1 MSILIVVDDT
11 RDLPLQF
18 EGVDLVTARQY
29 LTDQAY
35 GEMRRAKL
43 FNLCRSYRYQSIGYY
58 VSLLASA
65 RGHKVIPNIS
75 TIQELKSPGIVR
87 VAAEDLEDLIQKSLS
102 PIQSKEF
109 VLSIY
114 FGKNVA
120 RRYDI
125 LSARLFQ
132 LFEAPFLRALF
143 QYHERNRKW
152 QLQSITPIAV
162 NEIPEDHRPF
172 VVEVAKNY
180 FRKKRIISRKRV
192 HQRFDLA
199 ILCDPVEKEPPSN
212 ERALQKFEKAAESLG
227 MATERIG
234 KEDSGRLAEFDA
246 LFIRETT
253 HVLHHTYRFAHKAFA
268 EGIVVV
274 DDPESIIKCTNKVFL
289 SELLDRKKVLTP
301 KTVIVHRANAQHL
314 QTMLGL
320 PCILK
325 RPDSSFSQG
334 VLKVENDDDLKQQVQ
349 KMLDRSD
356 LIIAQ
361 EFIETPFDWRV
372 GIFDRQPLYV
382 CKYFMA
388 RKHWQIVKRDTS
400 GEKTEDG
407 ESETIPVEHAP
418 SGVIKAALKAANLIG
433 DGLYGVDLKQVNN
446 QFYVIEVNDNP
457 SIDAG
462 VEDSILK
469 DELYLRIMRVILR
482 RIEQM
487 KERAYTV

>member
-1 MSILIVVDDT
+1 VSVLIVVDDT
-11 RDLPLQF
+11 KDLPLQF
-18 EGVDLVTARQY
+18 EGVELITARQY
-29 LTDQAY
+29 LTDRNY

-65 RGHKVIPNIS
+65 RGHKVIPNTS

-114 FGKNVA
+114 FGKNLA
-120 RRYDI
+120 RRYDT

-132 LFEAPFLRALF
+132 LFEAPFLRAVF

-162 NEIPEDHRPF
+162 NDIPEDHRPF
-172 VVEVAKNY
+172 VADVAKEY
-180 FRKKRIISRKRV
+180 FQKRRITSRKRI
-192 HQRFDLA
+192 HQPFDLA
-199 ILCDPVEKEPPSN
+199 ILCDPEEKEPPSN

-246 LFIRETT
+246 LFLRETT
-253 HVLHHTYRFAHKAFA
+253 HVLHHTYRFAHKASA

-334 VLKVENDDDLKQQVQ
+334 VVRVETEEDLKHQVQ
-349 KMLDRSD
+349 KMLERSD

-407 ESETIPVEHAP
+407 ESQTLPVEHAP
-418 SGVIKAALKAANLIG
+418 SGVVKTALKAANLIG

-446 QFYVIEVNDNP
+446 LFYVIEVNDNP

-462 VEDSILK
+462 VEDTVLK

>member
-18 EGVDLVTARQY
+18 EGVKLITARQY
-29 LTDQAY
+29 LTDQTY
-35 GEMRRAKL
+35 GEMKRTKL

-65 RGHKVIPNIS
+65 RGHKVIPNSS
-75 TIQELKSPGIVR
+75 TIQELKSPAIVR
-87 VAAEDLEDLIQKSLS
+87 VAAEDLEDLIQKSLA

-114 FGKNVA
+114 FGKNLA
-120 RRYDI
+120 KRYDT
-125 LSARLFQ
+125 LSSRLFQ

-143 QYHERNRKW
+143 QYHERHKKW

-162 NEIPEDHRPF
+162 NDIPEDHRDF
-172 VVEVAKNY
+172 VVEAAKEY
-180 FRKKRIISRKRV
+180 FQKRRFTSRKRV
-192 HQRFDLA
+192 LPRFDLA
-199 ILCDPVEKEPPSN
+199 ILCDPHEGEPPSN
-212 ERALQKFEKAAESLG
+212 EKALQKFEKAAESLG
-227 MATERIG
+227 MAAERIG

-253 HVLHHTYRFAHKAFA
+253 HVLHHTYRFAHKASA
-268 EGIVVV
+268 EGLVVV

-301 KTVIVHRANAQHL
+301 KTIIVHKGNALHL
-314 QTMLGL
+314 QDMLGL

-334 VLKVENDDDLKQQVQ
+334 VVKVDTEGELRHNIH
-349 KMLDRSD
+349 KMLERSD

-372 GIFDRQPLYV
+372 GVFDRQPLYV

-388 RKHWQIVKRDTS
+388 RKHWQIIRRDTS
-400 GEKTEDG
+400 GAKTEDG
-407 ESETIPVEHAP
+407 RAETLPVEHAP
-418 SGVIKAALKAANLIG
+418 SGVVKTALKAANLIG
-433 DGLYGVDLKQVNN
+433 DGLYGVDIKEMNN
-446 QFYVIEVNDNP
+446 SYYVIEVNDNP
-457 SIDAG
+457 NIDAG
-462 VEDSILK
+462 VEDFVLK
-469 DELYLRIMRVILR
+469 EELYLRIMRVLLR
-482 RIEQM
+482 RIELR
-487 KERAYTV
+487 KERAYTI